1 MSDMLS
7 EVANA
12 LYWDCAIPRH
22 RVTAEVVDGMVTL
35 RGLVERPYQKS
46 CAEATVRRVPGV
58 IGVNNEIA
66 LAATTISTKAATPA
80 SAGLG
85 YSPQVR

>member
-1 MSDMLS
+1 MSDLLS

-46 CAEATVRRVPGV
+46 CAEATVRRVAGV

-66 LAATTISTKAATPA
+66 LAAAEGSNRRVIPA
-80 SAGLG
+80 
-85 YSPQVR
+85 

>member
-1 MSDMLS
+1 MSDVLS

-12 LYWDCAIPRH
+12 LHWDVAIPRH

-46 CAEATVRRVPGV
+46 SAEATARRVPGV

-66 LAATTISTKAATPA
+66 LAAAEGSKRRVMPA
-80 SAGLG
+80 
-85 YSPQVR
+85 